1 MATENSYETNQQT
14 IIRELSQKIINA
26 QKPIRILDSL
36 KWDESVKEDFFKN
49 KFKKLPPVDAAYYQ
63 RKAPSFNLSDK
74 SKEFEQLEVEVQA
87 KLGKVSP
94 LSHLMLRMCDEYRS
108 VLQLL
113 EARGT
118 PRFGLISRDLFG
130 SASDALYVGGPNL
143 TQLASILHGTLPS
156 LLAKTET
163 ELDIK
168 CFTGQETA
176 DILGERLSTY
186 FNDPNEPISV
196 EVSDDI
202 IADAAAGAEVIRIK
216 RNAMFSQRD
225 IRILEVH
232 EGWVHLGTT
241 LNGRRQPF
249 CNFLSKGTPSATTTQ
264 EGLAL
269 ITELFT
275 LSAYPARIK
284 RICNRI
290 TAVNM
295 VEEGAD
301 FIDIFNYLREQDH
314 SEEASY
320 LQAVR
325 VFRGALPDGS
335 AGPFTKDVSYSKG
348 FVLIYNY
355 IRLAVKHGLV
365 DQVPLLFVGKTTLQD
380 LPLFADLIEQ
390 GLLLYPKYIPP
401 QFRDLAA
408 LSSWLSFSLFMNQLD
423 LKQMEMDFKGI
434 LRI

>member
-1 MATENSYETNQQT
+1 MPNENSFMTNQQA
-14 IIRELSQKIINA
+14 IIKELSQKIIA
-26 QKPIRILDSL
+26 VQKPIRILDSL
-36 KWDESVKEDFFKN
+36 KWDESVKQDFFKN
-49 KFKKLPPVDAAYYQ
+49 KFKQLPAVDANFYQ
-63 RKAPSFNLSDK
+63 KKALSFNLNDK
-74 SKEFEQLEVEVQA
+74 AREFEQLEVDIQA

-94 LSHLMLRMCDEYRS
+94 LSQLMLRMCDEYRS
-108 VLQLL
+108 VLELL
-113 EARGT
+113 GARGT

-130 SASDALYVGGPNL
+130 SASDAIYVGGPNL
-143 TQLASILHGTLPS
+143 TQLATILHGTLPS

-168 CFTGQETA
+168 SFTGEEAAQ
-176 DILGERLSTY
+176 ILGERLSTY
-186 FNDPNEPISV
+186 FNDPNEKISV

-249 CNFLSKGTPSATTTQ
+249 CNFLSKGTPSSTVTQ

-269 ITELFT
+269 ITELFS

-301 FIDIFNYLREQDH
+301 FLDIFNYLREQDH
-314 SEEASY
+314 NEEASY
-320 LQAVR
+320 SQTVR
-325 VFRGALPDGS
+325 IFRGALPDGS
-335 AGPFTKDVSYSKG
+335 CGAFTKDVSYSKG

>member
-1 MATENSYETNQQT
+1 MANENSYITQQQA
-14 IIRELSQKIINA
+14 IVRELSEKIVNA

-36 KWDESVKEDFFKN
+36 KWDESVKRDFFKN
-49 KFKKLPPVDAAYYQ
+49 KFKELPPIDASYYQ
-63 RKAPSFNLSDK
+63 
-74 SKEFEQLEVEVQA
+74 KEPLHINVAEKTQEFKQIEVEVQS

-94 LSHLMLRMCDEYRS
+94 LSQLMLRMCGEYRV

-118 PRFGLISRDLFG
+118 ERFGLISQDLFG
-130 SASDALYVGGPNL
+130 SATDALYVGGPTL
-143 TQLASILHGTLPS
+143 TQLANILHGALPS
-156 LLAKTET
+156 LLSKTET
-163 ELDIK
+163 DLDVK
-168 CFTGQETA
+168 CFTGQQTA
-176 DILGERLSTY
+176 DILQERLSTY
-186 FNDPNEPISV
+186 FNDPNEPITV
-196 EVSDDI
+196 EVSDNI
-202 IADAAAGAEVIRIK
+202 VADAAAGAEVIRIK

-241 LNGRRQPF
+241 LNGRQQPF
-249 CNFLSKGTPSATTTQ
+249 CSFLSKGTPSSTTTQ
-264 EGLAL
+264 EGLAV

-275 LSAYPARIK
+275 MSAYPARIK
-284 RICNRI
+284 RICDRI

-295 VEEGAD
+295 VQEGAN
-301 FIDIFNYLREQDH
+301 FIDIFNYLREENH
-314 SEEASY
+314 SDEASY
-320 LQAVR
+320 SQAVR
-325 VFRGALPDGS
+325 VFRGGLPDGS
-335 AGPFTKDVSYSKG
+335 CGPFTKDVSYSKG

-380 LPLFADLIEQ
+380 LPLFTDLIEQ